1 MKTLIQEKVEQAIA
15 ILQEKQIDLWLTFV
29 RETSAVED
37 PVLPL
42 IYGQTLT
49 WHSALILTRRGER
62 IAILGRLETD
72 TARRLQAYDEVIGYD
87 QSIRDDLLRVLDR
100 LDPRQIAINTSL
112 SDPVADGLT
121 HGLYQTLTGY
131 LAGTRFADRLIPAEA
146 VIAALRSRKTPAEV
160 KRIGRAVATT
170 EEIFRQTFDF
180 LKPGLTEKQVAA
192 FMHEQMVAR
201 GLAPAWDWEHCPA
214 VNAGPDSPIGHAAP
228 TDIVLAPGHLVH
240 FDFGVRQDDYC
251 ADIQRMVYLL
261 RPGETAPPPEVQ
273 RGFETVVQAIQN
285 AVQAMRP
292 GKTGVEID
300 AVARQ
305 TVTAAG
311 YPEYPYGTGHGLGRA
326 AHDGGTMLGPL
337 WEKYGQAPRGLL
349 EVGQVYTVE
358 PGLAVP
364 GYGYV
369 GLEEDVIVT
378 ERGAEFLCP
387 PQTDLVLRRG

>member
-1 MKTLIQEKVEQAIA
+1 MKTLIQEKIEQAIA

-37 PVLPL
+37 PILPL
-42 IYGQTLT
+42 IYGRTLT

-62 IAILGRLETD
+62 IALLGRLETD
-72 TARRLQAYDEVIGYD
+72 TARRLEAYDEVIGYD
-87 QSIRDDLLRVLDR
+87 QSIRDDLLRLLER

-112 SDPVADGLT
+112 HDPVADGLT

-131 LAGTRFADRLIPAEA
+131 LAGTPFAERLISAEA
-146 VIAALRSRKTPAEV
+146 VIAALRSRKTPVEV
-160 KRIGRAVATT
+160 ERIRRAVATS
-170 EEIFRQTFDF
+170 EDIFRQTFDF
-180 LKPGLTEKQVAA
+180 LKPGLTEKQVAD
-192 FMHEQMVAR
+192 FMHAQIAAR

-214 VNAGPDSPIGHAAP
+214 VNAGPDSPVGHAAP
-228 TDIVLAPGHLVH
+228 TDIVLQPGHLVH

-251 ADIQRMVYLL
+251 ADLQRMVYLL
-261 RPGETAPPPEVQ
+261 RPGEREAPPEVR
-273 RGFETVVQAIQN
+273 RGFETVVRAIQN

-292 GKTGVEID
+292 GRRGVDID
-300 AVARQ
+300 SVARQ

-326 AHDGGTMLGPL
+326 AHDGGTLLGPL
-337 WEKYGQAPRGLL
+337 WEKYGQSPLGLL
-349 EVGQVYTVE
+349 EAGQVYTVE

-378 ERGAEFLCP
+378 ESGAEFLCP
-387 PQTDLVLRRG
+387 PQTALILR

>member
-1 MKTLIQEKVEQAIA
+1 MKTLIQEKVEQAVA

-42 IYGQTLT
+42 IYGRTLT

-72 TARRLQAYDEVIGYD
+72 TARRLEAYDEVIGYD
-87 QSIRDDLLRVLDR
+87 RSIREDLLRVLER
-100 LDPRQIAINTSL
+100 LDPRQIAINTSVN
-112 SDPVADGLT
+112 DPVADGLT
-121 HGLYQTLTGY
+121 HGLYQTLTNY
-131 LAGTRFADRLIPAEA
+131 LAGTPFADRLVSAEA

-160 KRIGRAVATT
+160 ERIRRAVATT

-180 LKPGLTEKQVAA
+180 LKPGLTEKQVAD
-192 FMHEQMVAR
+192 FMHEQIAAR
-201 GLAPAWDWEHCPA
+201 GLSPAWDWEHCPA
-214 VNAGPDSPIGHAAP
+214 VNAGPDSPVGHTAP
-228 TDIVLAPGHLVH
+228 TDIVLQPGHLVH

-261 RPGETAPPPEVQ
+261 RPGEREAPPEVQ
-273 RGFETVVQAIQN
+273 HGFETVVRAIQN

-292 GKTGVEID
+292 GRRGADID
-300 AVARQ
+300 AIARQ
-305 TVTAAG
+305 TVVAAG

-326 AHDGGTMLGPL
+326 AHDGGTMLGPR
-337 WEKYGQAPRGLL
+337 WEKYGEAPLGLL
-349 EVGQVYTVE
+349 EPGQVYTVE

-369 GLEEDVIVT
+369 GLEEDVLVT
-378 ERGAEFLCP
+378 ESGAEFLCP
-387 PQTDLVLRRG
+387 PQTTLILR

>member
-1 MKTLIQEKVEQAIA
+1 MKTLIQEKVEQAVS

-42 IYGQTLT
+42 IYGRTLT
-49 WHSALILTRRGER
+49 WHSALIVSRRGER

-72 TARRLQAYDEVIGYD
+72 TARRLEAYDEVIGYD
-87 QSIRDDLLRVLDR
+87 QSIRDDLLRVLRR
-100 LDPRQIAINTSL
+100 LDPQQIAINTSL

-121 HGLYQTLTGY
+121 HGLYQTLVGY
-131 LAGTRFADRLIPAEA
+131 LAGTPFAERLISAEA
-146 VIAALRSRKTPAEV
+146 VIAALRSRKTPTEIV
-160 KRIGRAVATT
+160 RLRRAVATT
-170 EEIFRQTFDF
+170 EEIFLQTFDF
-180 LKPGLTEKQVAA
+180 LKPGLSEKEVAD
-192 FMHEQMVAR
+192 FMHEQITAR

-214 VNAGPDSPIGHAAP
+214 VNAGPDSPVGHAAP
-228 TDIVLAPGHLVH
+228 TDIRLAPGHLVH
-240 FDFGVRQDDYC
+240 FDFGVRQEEYC

-261 RPGETAPPPEVQ
+261 RPGEREAPPEVQ
-273 RGFETVVQAIQN
+273 RGFETVVRAIQN

-292 GKTGVEID
+292 GRRGVEID
-300 AVARQ
+300 SVARQ

-326 AHDGGTMLGPL
+326 AHDGGTLLGPL
-337 WEKYGQAPRGLL
+337 WEKYGQSPLGLL
-349 EVGQVYTVE
+349 EAGQVYTVE

-369 GLEEDVIVT
+369 GLEEDVLVT
-378 ERGAEFLCP
+378 ENGAEFLHP
-387 PQTDLVLRRG
+387 PQTALILR